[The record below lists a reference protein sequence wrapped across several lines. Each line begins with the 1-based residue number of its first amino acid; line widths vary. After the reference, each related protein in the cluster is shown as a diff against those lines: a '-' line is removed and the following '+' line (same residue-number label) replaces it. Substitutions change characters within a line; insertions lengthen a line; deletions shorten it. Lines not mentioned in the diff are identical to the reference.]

1 MVSALHRVR
10 PRSRPAAS
18 LPVRTRDVDLPA
30 QRPARLAVPRAR
42 MRQHPVPR
50 TNARA
55 RRIRELGSN
64 LHASVRL
71 RERVAGVH
79 PARHE
84 RELRLGRSNT
94 PGLVEEVIGR
104 RPRSSPRSHRE
115 GPAGHDA
122 LARVVPLLGPAE
134 LILLRRGTGGVTA
147 RGPLGEVEA
156 VAVELIVPCQ
166 LPSSPARVRRSRFR
180 FDGTA
185 SEREP
190 SVRAGGRASSAREL
204 VHERAGR
211 RSLPAD
217 VPGAL
222 ARAIRPVPIAIT
234 SFLGRWFHRRRGRGR
249 RHRSRGLALTGDDP
263 FPRAS
268 RPVNRVVQSIVPDP
282 APRRTQRRRRSAQIR
297 ASRVGGRGPK
307 VSVGMLGSDEPAVR
321 RGEVVSDLRR
331 LDGDDRYQQDRRD
344 ERDRHSR
351 GRARPLPRAHAVRVC
366 DEV

>member
-50 TNARA
+50 TKARA

-166 LPSSPARVRRSRFR
+166 LPSSAARVRRRRFR

-222 ARAIRPVPIAIT
+222 ARAIRPVPIAIA
-234 SFLGRWFHRRRGRGR
+234 SFLGRWF
-249 RHRSRGLALTGDDP
+249 
-263 FPRAS
+263 
-268 RPVNRVVQSIVPDP
+268 
-282 APRRTQRRRRSAQIR
+282 QRR
-297 ASRVGGRGPK
+297 
-307 VSVGMLGSDEPAVR
+307 
-321 RGEVVSDLRR
+321 
-331 LDGDDRYQQDRRD
+331 
-344 ERDRHSR
+344 
-351 GRARPLPRAHAVRVC
+351 
-366 DEV
+366 